1 MRNAGGR
8 GDLTQARALGM
19 GFADRCTPSGVGLGA
34 TRRRPLYGCR
44 DRLQLDV
51 AFQW

>member
-1 MRNAGGR
+1 
-8 GDLTQARALGM
+8 M

-34 TRRRPLYGCR
+34 TRRRPLHGCQWIGH
-44 DRLQLDV
+44 LQLDV